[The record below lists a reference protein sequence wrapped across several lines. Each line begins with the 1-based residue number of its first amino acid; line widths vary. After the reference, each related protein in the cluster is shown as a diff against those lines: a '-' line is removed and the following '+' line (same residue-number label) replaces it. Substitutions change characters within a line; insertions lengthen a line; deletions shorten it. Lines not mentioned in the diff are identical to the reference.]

1 MASRNASCRMPTPR
15 HCYRRTCLSPEFKDR
30 GCLGDLNGQIIAF
43 TEGEKIQ
50 EAKEMIKE
58 KTAMYASTISSNTK
72 VLANK
77 AQQRRRSHKV
87 TRPRAAM
94 QTITLPTP
102 HPLPSPLLL
111 PSAGAL

>member
-1 MASRNASCRMPTPR
+1 M
-15 HCYRRTCLSPEFKDR
+15 
-30 GCLGDLNGQIIAF
+30 

-77 AQQRRRSHKV
+77 AQQSPPV
-87 TRPRAAM
+87 T
-94 QTITLPTP
+94 
-102 HPLPSPLLL
+102 
-111 PSAGAL
+111 

>member
-1 MASRNASCRMPTPR
+1 MLAAACPLHVIVIAGLALAPILEL
-15 HCYRRTCLSPEFKDR
+15 RTCLSPEFKDR

-77 AQQRRRSHKV
+77 AQQSPPV
-87 TRPRAAM
+87 T
-94 QTITLPTP
+94 
-102 HPLPSPLLL
+102 
-111 PSAGAL
+111 